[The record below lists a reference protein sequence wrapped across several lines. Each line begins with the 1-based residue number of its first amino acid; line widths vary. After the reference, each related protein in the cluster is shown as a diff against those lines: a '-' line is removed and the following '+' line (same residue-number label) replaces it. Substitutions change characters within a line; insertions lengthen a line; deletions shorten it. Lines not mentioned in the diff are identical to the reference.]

1 MNLSSGTKMN
11 RNFAILVLLAFFY
24 LFVTPTHSEDK
35 VDKIKSKTKSSSGS
49 ESSSFTAD
57 WRDTELKDFL
67 MGMSAIIKR
76 NILIDDSVKGK
87 KVTIISQ
94 RRIKVEDAFAFMKS
108 VLESQGFG
116 LIEENDLIKV
126 VKIKDAL
133 AKSPLVR
140 IGKEPISDGDI
151 GLSKTITQIVPLEFA
166 NANELEPILKRV
178 TSPDTDIII
187 PKNQNT
193 LLLSGSSADINKLL
207 KLIDNLDVKLEGPGA
222 ISSAGDIHIYTLEY
236 NEAEKLA
243 AILVKLDMPEPPAA
257 PPAQPNA
264 DGTEQKIAPAA
275 TQVNNPGQRPGGK
288 QEKIKAVAHKES
300 NSLIITAL
308 PQEWE
313 EIKKII
319 KILDSARKQV
329 LLEVLIVELTSTD
342 LNDFGIDWRYQPQG
356 PYGQFNTGLAAQGGV
371 LDKNGRPTN
380 VNTLSGFSLGF
391 IKRGGEQ
398 IIGILN
404 ANSTNEN
411 FNVLSAPQI
420 LTLDNQEAEINVGQ
434 DVPVR
439 TQNRNAGTG
448 GDNAVTVANFE
459 YRPTGIKL
467 KFTPHINKNNRI
479 TLDLFQEIK
488 NVAGISS
495 EATGGNPTFNK
506 RDIKTTIVVD
516 NIQTIVIG
524 GLLSNDKQ
532 KKVQKIPLLG
542 EIPLIG
548 NLFRRSTNQLRKT
561 NLMVFLTPH
570 ILEDREKSD
579 RMTIQKKNEQ
589 ERMSE
594 EREKRLR

>member
-1 MNLSSGTKMN
+1 MSLLSETKIL
-11 RNFAILVLLAFFY
+11 RLIQKGIVAIFFCLVLSPLQTQEK
-24 LFVTPTHSEDK
+24 LKPK
-35 VDKIKSKTKSSSGS
+35 PKTTAPSTNSTSP
-49 ESSSFTAD
+49 EAAYFTAD

-67 MGMSAIIKR
+67 MGMSAIIRK
-76 NILIDDSVKGK
+76 NILIDDAVKGR

-94 RRIKVEDAFAFMKS
+94 KKIKVEDAYGFMKS
-108 VLESQGFG
+108 VLEAQGFG

-133 AKSPLVR
+133 AKSQIVR
-140 IGKEPISDGDI
+140 IGKDPISEFDI
-151 GLSKTITQIVPLEFA
+151 SLNKTITQIVPLEFS

-193 LLLSGSSADINKLL
+193 LILSGSTSDINKLL
-207 KLIDNLDVKLEGPGA
+207 KLIDTLDVKIEGPGT

-243 AILVKLDMPEPPAA
+243 AILTKLDMPDVASSA
-257 PPAQPNA
+257 PTDP
-264 DGTEQKIAPAA
+264 
-275 TQVNNPGQRPGGK
+275 NNPDAAKNQIQAQKNPNK
-288 QEKIKAVAHKES
+288 QEKIKAVAHKDS
-300 NSLIITAL
+300 NSLIITATN
-308 PQEWE
+308 QEWE
-313 EIKKII
+313 EIRKII
-319 KILDSARKQV
+319 KILDLPRKQV
-329 LLEVLIVELTSTD
+329 LLEVLIVELTSSD
-342 LNDFGIDWRYQPQG
+342 LNDFGIDWRYQRMA
-356 PYGQFNTGLAAQGGV
+356 YGQFNTGLASQGGV
-371 LDKNGRPTN
+371 IDRNGRATN

-391 IKRGGEQ
+391 LRRGGEQ

-404 ANSTNEN
+404 ANATNEN

-439 TQNRNAGTG
+439 TQNRNAGLG

-467 KFTPHINKNNRI
+467 KFTPHINKNNKI
-479 TLDLFQEIK
+479 TLDLYQEIK

-516 NIQTIVIG
+516 NVQTIVIG

-532 KKVQKIPLLG
+532 KKVQKIPILG

-548 NLFRRSTNQLRKT
+548 NLFRRTTNQLKKT

-570 ILEDREKSD
+570 ILDDRDKSD
-579 RMTIQKKNEQ
+579 RMTVQKKNEQ
-589 ERMSE
+589 EKMLE
-594 EREKRLR
+594 EREKKLK

>member
-1 MNLSSGTKMN
+1 MSLLYGTRMK
-11 RNFAILVLLAFFY
+11 RNFAVLLLFAIFY
-24 LFVTPTHSEDK
+24 LIVTPTFSQEK
-35 VDKIKSKTKSSSGS
+35 VKLKSKSGNNSSA
-49 ESSSFTAD
+49 EPVSFTAD

-94 RRIKVEDAFAFMKS
+94 KRVKVDDAYGFMKS

-133 AKSPLVR
+133 AKSQIVR
-140 IGKEPISDGDI
+140 IGKDPIPESEI
-151 GLSKTITQIVPLEFA
+151 GLNKTITQIVPLEFS
-166 NANELEPILKRV
+166 NALELEPILKRV
-178 TSPDTDIII
+178 TSVDTDIII

-193 LLLSGSSADINKLL
+193 LIFSGSTADINKLL
-207 KLIDNLDVKLEGPGA
+207 KLVDNLDVRIEGPGA

-243 AILVKLDMPEPPAA
+243 AILVKLDMPDAPTAPPGSPPAEGGEIKQ
-257 PPAQPNA
+257 PPPVVPTPQNQNRP
-264 DGTEQKIAPAA
+264 
-275 TQVNNPGQRPGGK
+275 PGGK
-288 QEKIKAVAHKES
+288 LEKIKAVAHKES
-300 NSLIITAL
+300 NSLIVTAT

-342 LNDFGIDWRYQPQG
+342 LNDFGIDWRYQKLA
-356 PYGQFNTGLAAQGGV
+356 YGQFNTGLAATGGV
-371 LDKNGRPTN
+371 IDKNGRPTN

-391 IKRGGEQ
+391 LKRGGEQ

-479 TLDLFQEIK
+479 TLDLYQEIK

-524 GLLSNDKQ
+524 GLLSNDRQ
-532 KKVQKIPLLG
+532 KKVQKIPILG

-548 NLFRRSTNQLRKT
+548 NLFRRTTNQLRKT

-589 ERMSE
+589 ERMVE
-594 EREKRLR
+594 DRDKRLR

>member
-1 MNLSSGTKMN
+1 MN
-11 RNFAILVLLAFFY
+11 RIIALAAIFVAFY
-24 LFVTPTHSEDK
+24 LLVTPSFSEEK
-35 VDKIKSKTKSSSGS
+35 TKPKSKSLQGS
-49 ESSSFTAD
+49 EASTFTAD

-94 RRIKVEDAFAFMKS
+94 RRIKVDDAFSFMKS

-140 IGKEPISDGDI
+140 IGKDLISENDI
-151 GLSKTITQIVPLEFA
+151 GLNKTITQIVPLEFA

-193 LLLSGSSADINKLL
+193 LLLSGSTADINKLL

-243 AILVKLDMPEPPAA
+243 AILVKLDMPELPVAPVAGTEPGSEGKVAPVVQQPPPA
-257 PPAQPNA
+257 
-264 DGTEQKIAPAA
+264 
-275 TQVNNPGQRPGGK
+275 QRPGGK

-300 NSLIITAL
+300 NSLIVTAL
-308 PQEWE
+308 PGEWE

-319 KILDSARKQV
+319 KVLDSARKQV

-342 LNDFGIDWRYQPQG
+342 LNDFGIDWRYQQLA
-356 PYGQFNTGLAAQGGV
+356 YGQYNTGLAAQGGV

-391 IKRGGEQ
+391 IQRGGEQ

-411 FNVLSAPQI
+411 F
-420 LTLDNQEAEINVGQ
+420 
-434 DVPVR
+434 
-439 TQNRNAGTG
+439 
-448 GDNAVTVANFE
+448 
-459 YRPTGIKL
+459 
-467 KFTPHINKNNRI
+467 
-479 TLDLFQEIK
+479 
-488 NVAGISS
+488 
-495 EATGGNPTFNK
+495 
-506 RDIKTTIVVD
+506 
-516 NIQTIVIG
+516 
-524 GLLSNDKQ
+524 
-532 KKVQKIPLLG
+532 
-542 EIPLIG
+542 
-548 NLFRRSTNQLRKT
+548 
-561 NLMVFLTPH
+561 
-570 ILEDREKSD
+570 
-579 RMTIQKKNEQ
+579 
-589 ERMSE
+589 
-594 EREKRLR
+594 